1 MPFIDEKR
9 KTVKKE
15 RGKNE
20 RKKTRYHGKKRE
32 KTGKHVRDRERA
44 LDT

>member
-9 KTVKKE
+9 KTVKE

-20 RKKTRYHGKKRE
+20 RKKTGYHGKKRE

-44 LDT
+44 LDI